1 MLPSRG
7 AIAREEAANKKKYGV
22 MRAKKTY
29 TNPYVQVD
37 MWVDLESSSSPR
49 SPGTVAAWVAAHWVM
64 EPTAVPTGPL
74 GSCWSSTRPVGGAAA
89 PIPYSQSPTSGRML

>member
-37 MWVDLESSSSPR
+37 MWVDLESSSSPEALER
-49 SPGTVAAWVAAHWVM
+49 WRPGWRL
-64 EPTAVPTGPL
+64 TG
-74 GSCWSSTRPVGGAAA
+74 
-89 PIPYSQSPTSGRML
+89 